1 MKKRLTVVLLMVF
14 LLVTLF
20 SNQKTTKAADPVGY
34 WKLVGTGGTT
44 GYVSPKKDLKED
56 FSVSL
61 SATFSAYN
69 EGGTE
74 LRHQNSFTWT
84 QPAEKI
90 NPGEVFPF
98 TATGKVVFHLEPWFT
113 GGSLYMEFS
122 GALWQSYWVGDHN
135 NPNIGKSD
143 KVTIDAKVPVGNPDK
158 TKDKHFMRLMLRA
171 GGFGSPTNPD
181 PFHYI
186 YEWVVSAKPNQ
197 PQIKGKN
204 VFLSW
209 TAVVGA
215 KGYNIYRSKVSG
227 SYDMKTPLTDFPIK
241 DTFFTDDKAKV
252 GITYYYI
259 IVPIMA
265 DGKEGPAF
273 AEVSATV
280 QEQEQKSIVLI
291 IGNPYMEV
299 NGKKQEI
306 DPGRGTA
313 PVLLSGRAVLPIRA
327 IVEAMGGTVGW
338 DANQQKVTLVAKG
351 NTVELWIGVYEIR
364 VNGQMKEIDVA
375 PVEIKGRTMIPVRF
389 VAENLNAEI
398 LWDGDNQKIT
408 ITY

>member
-1 MKKRLTVVLLMVF
+1 MRKSITSILVMVF

-20 SNQKTTKAADPVGY
+20 SINKTAKAADPVGY

-44 GYVSPKKDLKED
+44 GFISPNKEVKED
-56 FSVSL
+56 FSIPL
-61 SATFSAYN
+61 SATLYKYN

-74 LRHQNSFTWT
+74 LRHQAYYTWT

-90 NPGEVFPF
+90 YPGEVFPF
-98 TATGKVVFHLEPWFT
+98 SATGKTVFHKEPWFIY
-113 GGSLYMEFS
+113 GGMVMQFY
-122 GALWQSYWVGDHN
+122 GALYPMNWYVGDSN
-135 NPNIGKSD
+135 RPNSGISD
-143 KVTIDAKVPVGNPDK
+143 KMTIDAKVPVGNPDK
-158 TKDKHFMRLMLRA
+158 TKDNHFMRLRLSTA
-171 GGFGSPTNPD
+171 GYGHSNPD
-181 PFHYI
+181 PFQYI

-241 DTFFTDDKAKV
+241 DTFFTDDKAKA

-280 QEQEQKSIVLI
+280 QEQKTIVLQ

-313 PVLLSGRAVLPIRA
+313 PILISGRAVLPIRA
-327 IVEAMGGTVGW
+327 VVEAMDGTVGW

-364 VNGQMKEIDVA
+364 VNGKMKEIDVA

-398 LWDGDNQKIT
+398 IWDGDNQKIT
-408 ITY
+408 INY

>member
-1 MKKRLTVVLLMVF
+1 MMKKSMTVVLLMVF

-20 SNQKTTKAADPVGY
+20 SDHKTTNAADPVGY
-34 WKLVGTGGTT
+34 WRLVGTGGKT
-44 GYVSPKKDLKED
+44 GYISSGKDLKED
-56 FSVSL
+56 FSNPGSL
-61 SATFSAYN
+61 TVYVYN

-74 LRHQNSFTWT
+74 LRHQAYFTWT

-98 TATGKVVFHLEPWFT
+98 SATGKTVFHKEPWFIY
-113 GGSLYMEFS
+113 GSMLMQFY
-122 GALWQSYWVGDHN
+122 GALYPMNWLVGDSN
-135 NPNIGKSD
+135 RPNVGVSD

-158 TKDKHFMRLMLRA
+158 TKDNHFMRLRLSAA
-171 GGFGSPTNPD
+171 GYGNSNPD

-204 VFLSW
+204 IFLSW
-209 TAVVGA
+209 SAVEGA
-215 KGYNIYRSKVSG
+215 KSYNIYRSKVSG
-227 SYDMKTPLTDFPIK
+227 KYDMKTPLTDFPIK
-241 DTFFTDDKAKV
+241 DTFFTDDKALV

-280 QEQEQKSIVLI
+280 QEQKTIVLQ

-327 IVEAMGGTVGW
+327 VVEAMGGTVGW

-398 LWDGDNQKIT
+398 IWDGDNQKIT